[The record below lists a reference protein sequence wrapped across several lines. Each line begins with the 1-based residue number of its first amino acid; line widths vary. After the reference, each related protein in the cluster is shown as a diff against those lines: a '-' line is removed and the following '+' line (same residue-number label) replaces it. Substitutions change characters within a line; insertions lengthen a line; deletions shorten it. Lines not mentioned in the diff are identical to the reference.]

1 MAHCAS
7 CCACWIGTPATPCA
21 SRPSSPSPVSVPG
34 AAGEGLGSLGPV
46 PASGSASGQ
55 RERGLVCSFIPS
67 TCRGSAG
74 CWEQSGELA
83 TPAAGQRARASQHGT
98 RPSLSAFRPLRA
110 LSLGTVDIWGPDH
123 SLSWGGP
130 LGGCLSVIA
139 TQAGQPASPRKCNPG
154 CQAGATGTIN
164 SMPFIFFFFPLFWY
178 LLKPTPV
185 LSLPASLSSLVITTL
200 FSTSVSLLL
209 FCYIQ

>member
-7 CCACWIGTPATPCA
+7 CCACWIGTPAMLCA

-34 AAGEGLGSLGPV
+34 AAGEGLGSLGLV
-46 PASGSASGQ
+46 PASGSALGQ

-67 TCRGSAG
+67 TCWGSAG

-123 SLSWGGP
+123 SLSW
-130 LGGCLSVIA
+130 
-139 TQAGQPASPRKCNPG
+139 AGSSPGLLECHHSSSWAVSFSQRMQSRMPG
-154 CQAGATGTIN
+154 RSYRNYQFNALYL
-164 SMPFIFFFFPLFWY
+164 FFFF
-178 LLKPTPV
+178 
-185 LSLPASLSSLVITTL
+185 
-200 FSTSVSLLL
+200 LL
-209 FCYIQ
+209 FGTS